1 MDSENELKLIRL
13 LLIEDNPVD
22 ERLLRARLAE
32 GHGVR
37 FEIESTRRLDH
48 GLERLRAS
56 RFDLVLLD
64 LSLPDSAGSETIA
77 QLHRK
82 APRIPIL
89 ALTAFNN
96 QEIMNL
102 AVRDGA
108 EDYLVK
114 GTFRTDILVRAI
126 LYAIDRKRVRDE
138 LETARDS
145 AVESA
150 RLRAEFLAIMSHEI
164 RTPLNGIIGAT
175 RMLVDTRL
183 SADQREMIEIA
194 RASAGTLL
202 GITNDILDFSKISAG
217 QTTLE
222 ETDFDLSV
230 VVEGAVALNSEPASA
245 KGIALDCRI
254 DDDVPSRLRGDAG
267 RLRQI
272 LSNVVGNAVKL
283 TMQGAVTVRVGVV
296 SEAENECLLRFEVRD
311 TGIGIPLA
319 GQRVI
324 FDAFMQSD
332 DSSVPNFGGTG
343 LGLAIAAQL
352 VELMGGSIGLQS
364 GPGGGSNFWFTA
376 PFRREEAVP
385 RDDVA
390 DHPAALNGTPPS
402 PVSPLAHRPVR
413 PSKSGVPAEIRRR
426 TPILLVEDDFVNR
439 QVAMRMIET
448 IGYRA
453 DAVDNG
459 RAALEMLSRSE
470 YAVILMDCQMP
481 ELDGYTATR
490 EIRRRE
496 GATRHTPIIG
506 LTAHALTGDR
516 EICVR
521 AGMDDYLTKPVTPE
535 DLTEIIDKWVTA
547 MGSLKAAAI
556 STEGRSN
563 NGGTHGSVGAARPD
577 VTPAVDAAVLA
588 ELREYQ
594 KPGEADF
601 VTELIGVFQDDLA
614 VRLDQM
620 KAGLQAGDA
629 HQISQAAHALKGAS
643 GELGAT
649 VMREICCRLEMS
661 TAGGSIVEAPAMMRE
676 LEVETDRVRTA
687 LAAHCVDE
695 PGRGP
700 VPGGISTE

>member
-1 MDSENELKLIRL
+1 
-13 LLIEDNPVD
+13 
-22 ERLLRARLAE
+22 
-32 GHGVR
+32 
-37 FEIESTRRLDH
+37 
-48 GLERLRAS
+48 
-56 RFDLVLLD
+56 
-64 LSLPDSAGSETIA
+64 
-77 QLHRK
+77 
-82 APRIPIL
+82 
-89 ALTAFNN
+89 
-96 QEIMNL
+96 
-102 AVRDGA
+102 
-108 EDYLVK
+108 
-114 GTFRTDILVRAI
+114 
-126 LYAIDRKRVRDE
+126 
-138 LETARDS
+138 
-145 AVESA
+145 
-150 RLRAEFLAIMSHEI
+150 
-164 RTPLNGIIGAT
+164 
-175 RMLVDTRL
+175 
-183 SADQREMIEIA
+183 
-194 RASAGTLL
+194 
-202 GITNDILDFSKISAG
+202 
-217 QTTLE
+217 
-222 ETDFDLSV
+222 
-230 VVEGAVALNSEPASA
+230 
-245 KGIALDCRI
+245 
-254 DDDVPSRLRGDAG
+254 
-267 RLRQI
+267 
-272 LSNVVGNAVKL
+272 
-283 TMQGAVTVRVGVV
+283 
-296 SEAENECLLRFEVRD
+296 
-311 TGIGIPLA
+311 
-319 GQRVI
+319 
-324 FDAFMQSD
+324 
-332 DSSVPNFGGTG
+332 
-343 LGLAIAAQL
+343 
-352 VELMGGSIGLQS
+352 
-364 GPGGGSNFWFTA
+364 
-376 PFRREEAVP
+376 
-385 RDDVA
+385 
-390 DHPAALNGTPPS
+390 
-402 PVSPLAHRPVR
+402 
-413 PSKSGVPAEIRRR
+413 
-426 TPILLVEDDFVNR
+426 
-439 QVAMRMIET
+439 
-448 IGYRA
+448 
-453 DAVDNG
+453 
-459 RAALEMLSRSE
+459 
-470 YAVILMDCQMP
+470 MP